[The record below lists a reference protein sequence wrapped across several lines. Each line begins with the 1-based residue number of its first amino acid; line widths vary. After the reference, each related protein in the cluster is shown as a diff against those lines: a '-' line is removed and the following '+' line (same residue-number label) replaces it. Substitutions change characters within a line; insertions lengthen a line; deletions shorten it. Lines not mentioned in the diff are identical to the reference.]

1 MDFFRPG
8 LDRLEL
14 RQIRET
20 NTISSR
26 ILDQIKRLN
35 AQTIHSLITIPESE
49 AVDDKDPKGKH
60 DPIRKIFT
68 EFYYE
73 AEIGNEKLDKVP
85 EISIKKLQKYQDRLE
100 RHGLVSN
107 EDATLKSIID
117 HYTRMIALHH
127 LANAIIHKT
136 LMAKIQIRYWRDV
149 KGSATS
155 KMMYGIQSLPWKCVC
170 VVSNVFHSAKK
181 ATNEPWSLQ
190 KLSNLFVSAFKEVLG
205 KTTGGFHGNFV
216 VRSSRLRIVKMT
228 LASIDTEVK
237 GKIDGVNHLLEG
249 YYRDL
254 GLILNNLGEETNVIT
269 QVLNTE
275 MLSLA
280 EQLMAIQKLDN
291 DTSKIYEF
299 ASPSFFA
306 RYWPLLLLIVN
317 YGPSTLLNAWK
328 NRREIADWIKLNF
341 FDTVVGFWNNWIVK
355 PIGDMLSILR
365 NDDTMTIASKESL
378 QLDLDSLE
386 RMVEDFVKDNHIDV
400 SPQEVQSAV
409 SKGDLTMMMSQYEN
423 EIRTPYKSIVR
434 GLLIRSMLIQIQKT
448 KVDGSLAINGI
459 DKLLKLQQ
467 LLFGILS
474 ISPSLFIVYQA
485 NKVFS
490 NESSL
495 QADVESKRIDC
506 LRSLNQIE
514 KLVNREQAEEKLVGD
529 GKLFV
534 EIVNL
539 TLLAKSVVPSKL
551 RSDFHHD
558 LNEVAMASSD
568 ESLNRAGAIINR
580 IWNMYSPY
588 FRR

>member
-14 RQIRET
+14 RQIRAT

-26 ILDQIKRLN
+26 ILDHIKRLN
-35 AQTIHSLITIPESE
+35 VQTIHALISIPESKAAE
-49 AVDDKDPKGKH
+49 DGATNSKH
-60 DPIRKIFT
+60 ELVRKIFT
-68 EFYYE
+68 EFYYD
-73 AEIGNEKLDKVP
+73 AEIGNEKLAKVP
-85 EISIKKLQKYQDRLE
+85 EVSIDRLITYQE
-100 RHGLVSN
+100 RLDGSGIVCE

-149 KGSATS
+149 KGSATA
-155 KMMYGIQSLPWKCVC
+155 KLIYGVQSLPWKCVC
-170 VVSNVFHSAKK
+170 VVSNVFQRAKK
-181 ATNEPWSLQ
+181 ATNEPWSLH

-205 KTTGGFHGNFV
+205 KTAGGFHGNFV
-216 VRSSRLRIVKMT
+216 VKSSRLRVLKIALGSM
-228 LASIDTEVK
+228 DTEVK
-237 GKIDGVNHLLEG
+237 GKIDGVNTLLEG
-249 YYRDL
+249 YYHDL
-254 GLILNNLGEETNVIT
+254 GLILNNTDGDTNVI
-269 QVLNTE
+269 QQILDAEHLN
-275 MLSLA
+275 LV
-280 EQLMAIQKLDN
+280 EQLSAIQKLDN
-291 DTSKIYEF
+291 DSSKIYEF
-299 ASPSFFA
+299 APPNVFA
-306 RYWPLLLLIVN
+306 RYWPLLLLIIN
-317 YGPSTLLNAWK
+317 YGPSTTLNAWK
-328 NRREIADWIKLNF
+328 NRQEIAEWVKLNF

-365 NDDTMTIASKESL
+365 NDDTMAIASKESL

-386 RMVEDFVKDNHIDV
+386 RMVEDFVKDNGIDV
-400 SPQEVQSAV
+400 SPEDVRSAV

-423 EIRTPYKSIVR
+423 DIRTPYRSIVR
-434 GLLIRSMLIQIQKT
+434 GLLVRSMLIQVQKT

-485 NKVFS
+485 NKALS
-490 NESSL
+490 NKSSL
-495 QADVESKRIDC
+495 QADIESKRIDC

-514 KLVNREQAEEKLVGD
+514 KLVNRELSEDKLVGD

-539 TLLAKSVVPSKL
+539 TLLAKSVVPNKL

-558 LNEVAMASSD
+558 LNELAMASSD
-568 ESLNRAGAIINR
+568 ESLDHAGPIINR

-588 FRR
+588 FRN